1 MVPQPGSL
9 LVPAIQ
15 KPSLTRSRS
24 STTPSKQAYPT
35 LDVSAAR
42 PGSAARSHS
51 FLSPVDIKPRP
62 SYTLPDATS
71 SSRLQIS
78 ITAVPQPSDHHHHHP
93 SRHRHT
99 RSEVHG
105 GSLRSHRRDRSE
117 GLPHLTAGIAA
128 ERGRRAEQAKPPG
141 ELWGG
146 SDLRRI
152 ASNRSGRVGIAGRK
166 IDEAARLR
174 RTNSDPKRQAQQK
187 APSQF
192 DILLDRT
199 EAQTMVSR
207 AAVTQRD
214 VDRIRKINAE
224 AEAELQRRLA
234 AVNKTSI
241 DITRKLDYT
250 YYKLLEKVGNL
261 VSLVQS
267 FQSLSTQTQELV
279 SNFAREASTLET
291 AVKNKLETF
300 QTGFHERETR
310 VRRLE
315 ERGTRATTKAQQ
327 LGARLETA
335 RQRVE
340 AWEKRE
346 GAERRRRS
354 RFWKSA
360 WTLLLVVMLVGF
372 FGLTWRAWREEVDLV
387 RAALAVH
394 VDHDD
399 GHGHGHE
406 HGGGLGRG
414 NGSSG
419 RFLDRE
425 VVEELDVPVEVKEIL
440 KGVVERRVGGG
451 GGGSGG
457 SGSSSNAVTAR
468 PSLDFRED
476 ERLRALD
483 EL

>member
-1 MVPQPGSL
+1 
-9 LVPAIQ
+9 
-15 KPSLTRSRS
+15 
-24 STTPSKQAYPT
+24 
-35 LDVSAAR
+35 
-42 PGSAARSHS
+42 
-51 FLSPVDIKPRP
+51 
-62 SYTLPDATS
+62 
-71 SSRLQIS
+71 
-78 ITAVPQPSDHHHHHP
+78 
-93 SRHRHT
+93 
-99 RSEVHG
+99 
-105 GSLRSHRRDRSE
+105 
-117 GLPHLTAGIAA
+117 
-128 ERGRRAEQAKPPG
+128 
-141 ELWGG
+141 
-146 SDLRRI
+146 
-152 ASNRSGRVGIAGRK
+152 
-166 IDEAARLR
+166 
-174 RTNSDPKRQAQQK
+174 
-187 APSQF
+187 
-192 DILLDRT
+192 
-199 EAQTMVSR
+199 MVSR